1 MPIYGDIQ
9 NLPRDRG
16 EDGVPVSKN
25 NFVAEQL
32 AEAWLAD
39 HIASGGMEYAPA
51 FPERPYRASFAGK
64 RCARQLQYAMA
75 KVPESEPVGIVSAW
89 TMGLGNMVHDLMQ
102 NAVTTLFP
110 DAEAEPV
117 VDLLPIG
124 INGSGHA
131 DLVMTHNGERVLVE
145 LKTVNGFGFKMMTTS
160 FKGKPEGPRFSYV
173 VQAAILAA
181 ALGIDKIV
189 IAVLGLE
196 PLSPS
201 LAKKYCDTEAGRF
214 AAEWHY
220 TLDELMPIVR
230 DEVERVNRI
239 EDAISDGILVRRTLQ
254 EPKFPSNAEVIDPLS
269 DDAPWSVV
277 SADGSIVDTGSYW
290 GCAYCAWRTR
300 CAADGPDG
308 ELIIGGNDD

>member
-9 NLPRDRG
+9 SLPRDRG
-16 EDGVPVSKN
+16 EDGVPPSKN
-25 NFVAEQL
+25 NFVAVQL
-32 AEAWLAD
+32 AEAWFED
-39 HIASGGMEYAPA
+39 HKKRGDMEYAAA
-51 FPERPYRASFAGK
+51 FPDRAYRASFAGK

-75 KVPESEPVGIVSAW
+75 KVPESEPVTIASAW
-89 TMGLGNMVHDLMQ
+89 TMGLGNMVHDRLQ
-102 NAVTTLFP
+102 DVVTELFP

-124 INGSGHA
+124 IDGSGHA

-145 LKTVNGFGFKMMTTS
+145 LKTTGGFSFKMMASS
-160 FKGKPEGPRFSYV
+160 FKGKPQGPRFGYL

-189 IAVLGLE
+189 IALLALE
-196 PLSPS
+196 PLSPQ
-201 LAKKYCDTEAGRF
+201 LAVGYSDSEAGRF

-220 TLDELMPIVR
+220 TLDELMPLVR
-230 DEVERVNRI
+230 DEVERVNRM
-239 EDAISDGILVRRTLQ
+239 EDAISDGILVRRKLQ
-254 EPKFPSNAEVIDPLS
+254 EPEFPPNAEVIDPLAS
-269 DDAPWSVV
+269 RAPWQVLG
-277 SADGSIVDTGSYW
+277 ADGAIVDTGSYW

-308 ELIIGGNDD
+308 ELVIGGNDD